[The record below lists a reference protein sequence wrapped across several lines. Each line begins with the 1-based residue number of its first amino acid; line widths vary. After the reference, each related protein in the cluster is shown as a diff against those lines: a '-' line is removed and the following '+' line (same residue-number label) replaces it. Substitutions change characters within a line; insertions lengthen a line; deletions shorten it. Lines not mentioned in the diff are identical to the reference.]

1 MNNPIHRQR
10 ITKSGWLRKQGGMVR
25 TWHRRWFC
33 LNGDCLF
40 YFTKED
46 DLRPQGSIFLP
57 GNRIAEIQWTPDDS
71 DKYLFEICPDPELCK
86 TQSRT
91 APSEVFQLCAGNND
105 ERQQWMKAIRKVI
118 YSDIGGAIFGQ
129 SVEETMMYEQR
140 MRRSIPYL
148 IEQSVEFLTQYG
160 LEVEG
165 IFRLPGRT
173 TLIKELKDRFDCAER
188 IVFDISE
195 HDVHSVASL
204 LKMYLRELPESIIPS
219 SYYQRLMNV
228 AMNFQDAKE
237 TEKKTEAVANAAN
250 ALSSLPVDNYLIVK
264 YLCKFLCEV
273 GKRSNINKMTTLNLA
288 TVFGPNI
295 IRNVVEADSP
305 ELMMAT
311 ADLTQQLCF
320 MLINNCEDIFID
332 KKEEEKLEETK
343 PEVPVENLLDFSDKP
358 ESADEIKPL
367 PRISLRNNIPG
378 SRGSSLLTSVTEELE
393 KRKDNNILQPFFP
406 SYRNSDKQNTSGI
419 DLLDFTEPVK
429 IESDNNNTISPPDPP
444 KQKPIPPARRKKKSQ
459 NGGDDISSSCTLSRT
474 NSTESEAIQDLKN
487 QIEQLKAELES
498 TRKEYEAKIQDLKT
512 NYTGKINVLRTNSA
526 NSERIYTER
535 IQTINQTHSAQM
547 EDLKKELEKG
557 RKDRDFAVSKV
568 MKLQTELNRYHLQY
582 GQLHSPT

>member
-71 DKYLFEICPDPELCK
+71 DKYLFEICPGK

-204 LKMYLRELPESIIPS
+204 LKMYFRELPESIIPS

-406 SYRNSDKQNTSGI
+406 SYSNSDKQNTSGI